1 MSNCSDGVQKFQCL
15 DPKSPTKVRY
25 FGMYGISGTGKTE
38 MSRLLCNQMSAEF
51 KKVYH
56 CELDQMNWQSKLVD
70 CLCTWTGKSIAQGVK
85 VFQSHTS
92 ERNRR
97 SLKAAQIGCQDDTY
111 ISVVESSVS
120 SLYSSFSISIQHDVR
135 WGDNTTLEI
144 IVKRLELRSS
154 IIDS

>member
-51 KKVYH
+51 KVYH

-97 SLKAAQIGCQDDTY
+97 SLKAAQLGCQDDIY

-120 SLYSSFSISIQHDVR
+120 SLYSRFSILIQHDVR